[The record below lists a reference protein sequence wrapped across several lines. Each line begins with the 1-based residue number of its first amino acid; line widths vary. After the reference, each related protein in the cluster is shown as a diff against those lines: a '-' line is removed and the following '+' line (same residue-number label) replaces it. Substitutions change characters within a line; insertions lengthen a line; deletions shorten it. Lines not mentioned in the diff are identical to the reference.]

1 MVQCIFSSNMCYPSE
16 ATTKERAMS
25 KQKETKTNAMR
36 EIEAAGVPFESHL
49 FPCEKA
55 LSGV

>member
-1 MVQCIFSSNMCYPSE
+1 MCYPSE
-16 ATTKERAMS
+16 TTTKERAMS
-25 KQKETKTNAMR
+25 KQKETKTNAIR

-55 LSGV
+55 L

>member
-36 EIEAAGVPFESHL
+36 EIEAAGAVSYTHL
-49 FPCEKA
+49 TLPTT
-55 LSGV
+55 